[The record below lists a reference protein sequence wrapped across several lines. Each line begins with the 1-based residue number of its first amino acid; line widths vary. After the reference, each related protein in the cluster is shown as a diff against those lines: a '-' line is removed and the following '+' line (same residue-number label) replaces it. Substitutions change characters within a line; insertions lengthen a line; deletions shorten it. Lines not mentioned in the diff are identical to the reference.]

1 MRARAGYGLPQHGQT
16 SARDA
21 GSGSLRM
28 AALDPVG
35 TRVIE
40 PGRLVGATVGPVV
53 ALDVV
58 RTMTLVEIP
67 FVELAYATTPASTGS
82 APTRKRR
89 KQSTTCA
96 HPPGH

>member
-1 MRARAGYGLPQHGQT
+1 MSGFTVGCDGSREPTLAARSRAMLARAGYGLPQHGQT

-28 AALDPVG
+28 AAVDPVG

-40 PGRLVGATVGPVV
+40 PGRLVGTTVGPVV

-58 RTMTLVEIP
+58 RTMTLVE
-67 FVELAYATTPASTGS
+67 
-82 APTRKRR
+82 
-89 KQSTTCA
+89 
-96 HPPGH
+96 